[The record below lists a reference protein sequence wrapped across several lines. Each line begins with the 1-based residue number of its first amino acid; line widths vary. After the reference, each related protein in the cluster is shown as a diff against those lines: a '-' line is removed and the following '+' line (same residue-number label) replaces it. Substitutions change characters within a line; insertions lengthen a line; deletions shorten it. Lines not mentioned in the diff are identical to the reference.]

1 MIVGL
6 NILEHYE
13 KPALRPFD
21 RKRVRENPAEFC
33 GNSTFLRKT
42 FPFVSFYTWRP
53 GQLNDCS
60 VTEERNI
67 TTQEEDVGSMNMVVL
82 MGNLTRDPELRRTPT
97 GHAVAEMGL
106 AVSEKYK
113 NKAGEEVQ
121 NACFVEIVAWDK
133 QAEACGQYL
142 AKGSAITVEGKLQ
155 LDQWQTAAGE
165 KRSKLKVRADR
176 VQFIGRPRKETADN
190 VKQEL
195 TEEEPVEVEVGF
207 PF

>member
-1 MIVGL
+1 METRSVEQL
-6 NILEHYE
+6 LSHKRKNI
-13 KPALRPFD
+13 
-21 RKRVRENPAEFC
+21 
-33 GNSTFLRKT
+33 
-42 FPFVSFYTWRP
+42 
-53 GQLNDCS
+53 
-60 VTEERNI
+60 I
-67 TTQEEDVGSMNMVVL
+67 TQEEDMGSMNMVVL

-97 GHAVAEMGL
+97 GHAVVEMGM

-113 NKAGEEVQ
+113 NRAGEEVQ
-121 NACFVEIVAWDK
+121 NTCFVEIVVWDK

-142 AKGSAITVEGKLQ
+142 AKGSAVTVEGKLQ

-176 VQFIGRPRKETADN
+176 VQFIGRPRKEKMDN

-195 TEEEPVEVEVGF
+195 TEEEPVEVEAGF

>member
-1 MIVGL
+1 M
-6 NILEHYE
+6 
-13 KPALRPFD
+13 
-21 RKRVRENPAEFC
+21 
-33 GNSTFLRKT
+33 
-42 FPFVSFYTWRP
+42 
-53 GQLNDCS
+53 
-60 VTEERNI
+60 
-67 TTQEEDVGSMNMVVL
+67 GSMNLVVL

-97 GHAVAEMGL
+97 GYAVAEMGL

-165 KRSKLKVRADR
+165 KRSKLKVA
-176 VQFIGRPRKETADN
+176 QAGSSSLGIPARK
-190 VKQEL
+190 QRIM
-195 TEEEPVEVEVGF
+195 
-207 PF
+207 